1 MKKLFNLSLAIA
13 ALSIVFSFSSCAN
26 ASNSPGNDV
35 IPTTPIEVTVPATTT
50 SGSVT
55 AATTDSN
62 GNKTATLSASNG
74 SYTFTESSNANVNT
88 SILSRAAFVDNT
100 KNGVWTFSET
110 GSSIP
115 KYSGTYYGN
124 ISQFSSIEV
133 KLTLIINK
141 VLDNGS
147 LKNVTENQIF
157 SMEAT
162 TSTFHATIPE
172 VKVMKNEVTELA
184 LNNEEIDNKIFRNK
198 YNNKYT
204 LFTNNK
210 CYIGSEE
217 YSARSLHWPQTD
229 ITVIKV
235 DGKLYKAKKV
245 SYNGNISYY
254 SQAKDELI
262 FHTSY
267 KNAFTGKVFVNAEK
281 NKIVAFKTSGQVF
294 SGLNVHVNYSVSGN
308 TAKTE
313 PFPPA
318 SPNDTPR
325 SISYTISGTTLTS
338 DQDKNITLTQISGD
352 NGFGGKAFYNSN
364 TPFEK
369 RDDPSYPFYFPYG
382 FFIFES
388 NTSLLVVNLK
398 GFNTIERTSYT
409 VDGTTATAT
418 VDGKIFNFT
427 ISGNKI
433 TATFDS
439 KSVTADQV
447 L

>member
-1 MKKLFNLSLAIA
+1 M
-13 ALSIVFSFSSCAN
+13 
-26 ASNSPGNDV
+26 
-35 IPTTPIEVTVPATTT
+35 
-50 SGSVT
+50 
-55 AATTDSN
+55 
-62 GNKTATLSASNG
+62 
-74 SYTFTESSNANVNT
+74 
-88 SILSRAAFVDNT
+88 
-100 KNGVWTFSET
+100 
-110 GSSIP
+110 
-115 KYSGTYYGN
+115 
-124 ISQFSSIEV
+124 
-133 KLTLIINK
+133 
-141 VLDNGS
+141 
-147 LKNVTENQIF
+147 
-157 SMEAT
+157 
-162 TSTFHATIPE
+162 
-172 VKVMKNEVTELA
+172 
-184 LNNEEIDNKIFRNK
+184 
-198 YNNKYT
+198 
-204 LFTNNK
+204 
-210 CYIGSEE
+210 
-217 YSARSLHWPQTD
+217 
-229 ITVIKV
+229 
-235 DGKLYKAKKV
+235 

-281 NKIVAFKTSGQVF
+281 NRIVAFKTSGQVLLGA
-294 SGLNVHVNYSVSGN
+294 GLTDHFNYSVSGN
-308 TAKTE
+308 TATTE
-313 PFPPA
+313 PIRA
-318 SPNDTPR
+318 SPNATPR

>member
-88 SILSRAAFVDNT
+88 SILSRAAFVDSS

-115 KYSGTYYGN
+115 KYSGIYYGN

-172 VKVMKNEVTELA
+172 VSVMINEVTELA
-184 LNNEEIDNKIFRNK
+184 LNNEEIDNKIFKNI
-198 YNNKYT
+198 YNSYT
-204 LFTNNK
+204 LFTNNT
-210 CYIGSEE
+210 CYSGGTE
-217 YSARSLHWPQTD
+217 YAARSLHWPQTD

-281 NKIVAFKTSGQVF
+281 NRIVAFKTSGQVF
-294 SGLNVHVNYSVSGN
+294 LFGAGLTDHVNYSVSGN

-313 PFPPA
+313 PFPA
-318 SPNDTPR
+318 SPNAAPR

-338 DQDKNITLTQISGD
+338 DQDKNVTLTQISGD
-352 NGFGGKAFYNSN
+352 NGFGGKAFYSS
-364 TPFEK
+364 TPFGK
-369 RDDPSYPFYFPYG
+369 FDDPSYSFNFPFG

-418 VDGKIFNFT
+418 VDGKTFNFT

-439 KSVTADQV
+439 KSVTSDQI